1 MSKHYKNGQDLINYY
16 SNHYLAGDDAKDFMA
31 AMSKAFSEDAHKGLL
46 GDITKRLEL
55 HNKVMEQL
63 NKQLALDT
71 NERNL
76 FPPPQPKQIAP
87 NEKPKPSL
95 DTSPLASLLTAPGSF
110 STRGSLYGE

>member
-1 MSKHYKNGQDLINYY
+1 MSKQYKNGQDLINYY
-16 SNHYLAGDDAKDFMA
+16 SNHYLAGDDAKDFMD

-55 HNKVMEQL
+55 HNKVIEQL
-63 NKQLALDT
+63 NKQIALDT

-76 FPPPQPKQIAP
+76 LLPPQPKQVLP
-87 NEKPKPSL
+87 NENPKPPI

-110 STRGSLYGE
+110 STRGSQYGE